1 MTGRDRDMAGVKVD
15 CPKCGTRT
23 EFSAA
28 NPWRPFCS
36 ARCKTNDLGA
46 WASDSYVIAGAPLED
61 ASSDAEPAPAARP
74 AGRPS

>member
-1 MTGRDRDMAGVKVD
+1 MAGIKVD
-15 CPKCGTRT
+15 CPTCGARS

-61 ASSDAEPAPAARP
+61 ASSDSDALPTPPRP
-74 AGRPS
+74 AGPPN

>member
-1 MTGRDRDMAGVKVD
+1 MNTRVRTVR
-15 CPKCGTRT
+15 CPTCGKDVEWKPESR
-23 EFSAA
+23 
-28 NPWRPFCS
+28 WRPFCS